1 LGTLKQLVPYTPEE
15 KAIRV
20 IMDAKLETD
29 EDYVAL
35 ARLID
40 EEVGGEAQVGEN
52 TANDP

>member
-1 LGTLKQLVPYTPEE
+1 MGTLKQLVPYTPEE

-35 ARLID
+35 ACLID
-40 EEVGGEAQVGEN
+40 DEVSDKSEPDVLD
-52 TANDP
+52 DP